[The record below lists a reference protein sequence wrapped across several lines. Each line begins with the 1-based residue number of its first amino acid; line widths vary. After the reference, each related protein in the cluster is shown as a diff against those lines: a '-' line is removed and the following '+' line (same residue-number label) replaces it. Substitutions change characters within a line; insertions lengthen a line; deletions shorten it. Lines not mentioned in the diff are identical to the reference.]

1 MSLRANMPSG
11 DAFNARDL
19 NAQQVA
25 ASFIAP
31 AQFALLL
38 GDTHCVLEGP
48 RGSGKTTLLKML
60 TPEAFSIWQKSNTD
74 KSVSFIGIFV
84 PADVR
89 WAQQLSQRLQVNG
102 IEPTAREGISQA
114 VFSVGIALALIDT
127 IEQCS
132 QLHCQERLPKLCF
145 ALSRT
150 QESEIAKAL
159 TTLWRLEAGVASFA
173 GLKLALRQ
181 RQHSLGTLALELSAG
196 RSLLDA
202 LKTHAYIGSSWLDNI
217 VTALQTINE
226 LLERPDQR
234 WAILLDE
241 LEIIPSDLLKTIVRA
256 FRSTSDIL
264 RLKISLSPA
273 GTDLIATGE
282 PGAPTP
288 NNDYRPIALWYEKRE
303 EARKFAETLF
313 HNRLASLGAL
323 KSENADLAS
332 ILGLSSTVGDP
343 EEETDNTTNARGSI
357 SSAIARA
364 FQRLYAKDASFR
376 SMLDTKKIDVNSL
389 PAKDSDTHGPFVR
402 KIAPLVVF
410 REREIERFDLG
421 DKKARRKGGPRSAQ
435 PYCHYPNLLDLAEG
449 NPRWILTLADSLY
462 AKTRSTEATLDSIGA
477 QTYVVDTFVA
487 QFVSMLRVYPMR
499 TASPSQPWAPYRFL
513 EILGSALQASLYD
526 GPFSSDPSLSFRID
540 DNAWSQFKDYIRVC
554 IDLGALV
561 IIRSNAPAPF
571 NASEASGSLVNAR
584 VRISYRLA
592 PEFRLPLKHTKEMNM
607 SGPLKSSELLE
618 SKSSDAIVVQTT
630 ASERLPLRPAQG
642 KLL

>member
-1 MSLRANMPSG
+1 MSARANIPSG

-19 NAQQVA
+19 NGRQVA

-31 AQFALLL
+31 AQFELLL
-38 GDTHCVLEGP
+38 SDTHCVLEGP

-60 TPEAFSIWQKSNTD
+60 TPEAFSIWQACNPD
-74 KSVSFIGIFV
+74 KKVSFIGIFV

-89 WAQQLSQRLQVNG
+89 WAQQLSQRLQG
-102 IEPTAREGISQA
+102 LEPPAREGISQA

-132 QLHCQERLPKLCF
+132 QLRCEERLPKLCF
-145 ALSRT
+145 ALSRA
-150 QESEIAKAL
+150 QESEIARTL
-159 TTLWRLEAGVASFA
+159 STLWRLETGVASFA
-173 GLKLALRQ
+173 GLKLALRL

-196 RSLLDA
+196 RPFLDV
-202 LKTHAYIGSSWLDNI
+202 LKNHAYIGSSWLDNI
-217 VTALQTINE
+217 VTALQTLNE

-234 WAILLDE
+234 WAMLLDE

-282 PGAPTP
+282 QGAPTP

-303 EARKFAETLF
+303 EARKFAEHLL
-313 HNRLASLGAL
+313 HKRLASLGIL
-323 KSENADLAS
+323 TPDITDLAS
-332 ILGLSSTVGDP
+332 VLGSSSAVGDP
-343 EEETDNTTNARGSI
+343 EDESDSTTSARGTI
-357 SSAIARA
+357 SPTIARA

-376 SMLDTKKIDVNSL
+376 STLDTKQIDVNKL

-410 REREIERFDLG
+410 REREIEQFDEG
-421 DKKARRKGGPRSAQ
+421 NKKARRKGGPRSAK
-435 PYCHYPNLLDLAEG
+435 PYCNYPNLLDLAEG

-462 AKTRSTEATLDSIGA
+462 AKTRSTDARLDSIGA

-499 TASPSQPWAPYRFL
+499 TTSPSQPWAPYRFL
-513 EILGSALQASLYD
+513 EILGGALQASLYD
-526 GPFSSDPSLSFRID
+526 GPFSSDPSLSFKID
-540 DNAWSQFKDYIRVC
+540 EVAWSQFKDYIRVC

-571 NASEASGSLVNAR
+571 NASETSGSLVNAR

-607 SGPLKSSELLE
+607 SGPLKSSQLLE
-618 SKSSDAIVVQTT
+618 GKSSEVPDTLVP

-642 KLL
+642 NLL